1 MIELKI
7 ETIILQAINK
17 LGCEKVYNILENN
30 SHIEA
35 IKKLY
40 VLG

>member
-1 MIELKI
+1 MIDVKI

-17 LGCEKVYNILENN
+17 LGTEEVYNILENN